1 MTSTTDGYRSQG
13 SLITREEPVA
23 DVSFAVHSEQATG
36 IKHDQGKLR
45 WDLLPLRPVKLAVEV
60 MTKNL
65 DKYGEDNWQRIDRPV
80 DRFYAALMRH
90 ITAWRMGENLDPET
104 NLPHLAHALV
114 CVLFLVWHTERSKQ
128 LH

>member
-1 MTSTTDGYRSQG
+1 MTSVKDGYRSQG
-13 SLITREEPVA
+13 SLITKEEPVA
-23 DVSFAVHSEQATG
+23 DVSFAIHSEQVTG

-45 WDLLPLRPVKLAVEV
+45 WDLLPLRPVQLAVEV

-65 DKYGEDNWQRIDRPV
+65 DKYGEDNWQRIDRPI

-90 ITAWRMGENLDPET
+90 ISAWRLGENLDPET
-104 NLPHLAHALV
+104 KLPHLAHALV

-128 LH
+128 